1 MASKGQK
8 FKSYS
13 ADLKQTI
20 LKEYFDGIGTPKTLS
35 LKNTMFLIEPLKT
48 GLQKLDTI
56 SMSWLI
62 IERVRTVDQN
72 QGI

>member
-1 MASKGQK
+1 MASKSQK

-35 LKNTMFLIEPLKT
+35 LKYDVPLIEPLKT

-62 IERVRTVDQN
+62 IKRVRTVDQN

>member
-1 MASKGQK
+1 MVSKGQK

-20 LKEYFDGIGTPKTLS
+20 LKEYFDGIGTTKTLS
-35 LKNTMFLIEPLKT
+35 LNTMFLIEPLKT

-62 IERVRTVDQN
+62 IERVRAVDQN

>member
-20 LKEYFDGIGTPKTLS
+20 LKKYFDGIGTPKTLS
-35 LKNTMFLIEPLKT
+35 LKYDVPYRTIKNWIA
-48 GLQKLDTI
+48 KLDMI

>member
-1 MASKGQK
+1 MTSKGQK

-35 LKNTMFLIEPLKT
+35 LKYDVPYRTIKNWIA
-48 GLQKLDTI
+48 KLDMI

>member
-1 MASKGQK
+1 MSKGQK

-13 ADLKQTI
+13 ADLKQAI
-20 LKEYFDGIGTPKTLS
+20 LKEYFDGIGAPKTLS
-35 LKNTMFLIEPLKT
+35 LNTMFLIEPLKT
-48 GLQKLDTI
+48 GLQKLDTR

>member
-35 LKNTMFLIEPLKT
+35 LKYDVPYRTIKNWIA
-48 GLQKLDTI
+48 KLDMI